1 MSGPALPRPVPSC
14 GTVEGKRDFSPL
26 KWFLSKPNPERM
38 DFLSPRKKIFVFA
51 PEALNVG

>member
-1 MSGPALPRPVPSC
+1 VSGPALPRPVPSC